1 MVKIFL
7 DGCDAIF
14 ENKDNDLIEGFTTN
28 PALML
33 KAGVT
38 NYHAF
43 ALKVLDQ
50 IKAKP
55 ISFEV
60 LSDDFH
66 EMVSQAFEIDSWA
79 DNVYVKIPITNT
91 EGATTYPVIRALT
104 QRGVKVNVTAIMTLK
119 QVDKILPALRDTRG
133 AYISVFAGRIAD
145 TGINP
150 VPIMS
155 DVKRVLP
162 HDQKIELIW
171 ASPREVFN
179 IYQANVCQCDIITC
193 GQDIIKK
200 IPLRG
205 KDLED
210 FSLETV
216 RMFYRDGQSIR
227 FR

>member
-7 DGCDAIF
+7 DGCDAIL
-14 ENKDNDLIEGFTTN
+14 ENKDNDLISGFTTN
-28 PALML
+28 PALMK

-38 NYHAF
+38 NYQAF

-55 ISFEV
+55 VSFEV
-60 LSDDFH
+60 LSDDFNQMII
-66 EMVSQAFEIDSWA
+66 EAMEINSWG
-79 DNVYVKIPITNT
+79 DNVYVKVPITNT
-91 EGATTYPVIRALT
+91 LGESTYHVVEELT
-104 QRGVKVNVTAIMTLK
+104 LRGVKVNVTAIMTID
-119 QVDKILPALRDTRG
+119 QVRHILPALSGTEG
-133 AYISVFAGRIAD
+133 AYVSVFAGRIAD

-150 VPIMS
+150 IPIMS
-155 DVKRVLP
+155 DIKRILP
-162 HDQKIELIW
+162 RDQKIELIW

-179 IYQANVCQCDIITC
+179 VYQANVCQCDIITC

-200 IPLRG
+200 IPLHG
-205 KDLED
+205 KDLTE

-216 RMFYRDGQSIR
+216 KMFYRDGQSIR